1 MISLMMTKMHNFFA
15 NIDISYDN
23 DDVDNFNDYTVD
35 DGDDKR

>member
-1 MISLMMTKMHNFFA
+1 MISLMMTKMNNFVA

>member
-1 MISLMMTKMHNFFA
+1 MTKMNNFFA

-35 DGDDKR
+35 DGDDKRWWW